1 MIELKNLSKIY
12 KLRSGEVR
20 ALDDVNLKLPEK
32 GMVFILGKSGSGKTT
47 LLNVAGGLD
56 NYSSGDIVVDGVSL
70 ANYSQRDYDEYRN
83 RYIGFVFQD
92 FNLIENFSA
101 GENVNLALCLQS
113 DKKDK
118 GAAER
123 TLETAKNTKMCR
135 I

>member
-20 ALDDVNLKLPEK
+20 ALDDVNIKLPEK

-47 LLNVAGGLD
+47 LLNVVGGLD

-101 GENVNLALCLQS
+101 GENVNLALCLKS
-113 DKKDK
+113 DKK
-118 GAAER
+118 
-123 TLETAKNTKMCR
+123 TKAR
-135 I
+135 LNALSKPSD